1 MNNRLHKHILLL
13 PKGTIRWLYLGG
25 VALFVTACAQIVTP
39 TGGPRDT
46 KPPQVLKMAP
56 QNNSTRF
63 LTGTQI
69 KITFDEYMEINGAS
83 EKVMVSPPLKSP
95 PSFKVAGKSLIV
107 EFGDTL
113 KPNATYSLFFDNC
126 IRDITENNP
135 IPSLEYNFSTG
146 DAIDSGM
153 VAGTVVDAYTL
164 KPEKQVYVMLYP
176 QDVDTLPMTQKPF
189 YITKTSDM
197 GAFAFAHLHDGK
209 YKLFSLNDKNGN
221 LLFDQFTERIGF
233 FPSMVE
239 TGVSKELQIKM
250 FSQADT
256 VQHILKKSVPVKG
269 KIMIAFKKEAPD
281 VDFRLKDGAFKDRFI
296 CEFSQH
302 KDTAYLYDK
311 LLLPDTVTL
320 FISDRQMLDTFVVSP
335 SAERET
341 FRKFGESATR
351 VSITV
356 TDAKERY
363 NPLKITMNVP
373 VKNIDSQRI
382 KLYKL
387 AKDTLEVPFNPIF
400 ADSVRRT
407 LILDFKKEEQQN
419 YLLMIPDSTIW
430 GFNLLTN
437 DSLKTQ
443 FTILTE
449 NDYGSLLVH
458 LENANAKAA
467 IVQLVNEQNEVMK
480 EQRINE
486 SGNISWPNLSPGTYQ
501 LRAIVDENRNG
512 KWDGGDYFKKLLPEE
527 VEIFATPIQ
536 IRAKW
541 DLEEKF
547 ILK

>member
-1 MNNRLHKHILLL
+1 MNKRHHKYSFLL
-13 PKGTIRWLYLGG
+13 PNGAVRWLFLGG
-25 VALFVTACAQIVTP
+25 IALLVTACAQIVTP

-56 QNNSTRF
+56 QNNSTQF
-63 LTGTQI
+63 LTGTEI
-69 KITFDEYMEINGAS
+69 KITFDEYMEINNAS
-83 EKVMVSPPLKSP
+83 DKVMVSPPLKSP
-95 PSFKVAGKSLIV
+95 PSFKVAGKTLIV
-107 EFGDTL
+107 EFNDTL

-135 IPSLEYNFSTG
+135 IPSLEYNFSG
-146 DAIDSGM
+146 I

-176 QDVDTLPMTQKPF
+176 QDIDSLPMTQKPF

-197 GAFAFAHLHDGK
+197 GAFSFSHVQQGK

-233 FPSMVE
+233 SPSMVE
-239 TGVSKELQIKM
+239 TGMSKDLKVKM
-250 FSQADT
+250 FTQSDT

-269 KIMIAFKKEAPD
+269 KILIAFKKEATD
-281 VDFRLKDGAFKDRFI
+281 VDFRLKEGNFKDRFI
-296 CEFSQH
+296 CEFTQNR
-302 KDTAYLYDK
+302 DTAYLYDK

-320 FISDRQMLDTFVVSP
+320 FISDRQMQDTLVVSP
-335 SAERET
+335 SAERKV

-351 VSITV
+351 VSVTV
-356 TDAKERY
+356 SDAKERY
-363 NPLKITMNVP
+363 NPLMITLNVP
-373 VKNIDSQRI
+373 VKSIDSQRI

-387 AKDTLEVPFNPIF
+387 AVDTVEVPFNLVF
-400 ADSVRRT
+400 TDSVRRK

-419 YLLMIPDSTIW
+419 YLLKILDSAFW
-430 GFNLLTN
+430 GVNRMTN

-458 LENANAKAA
+458 FGNENRKAA
-467 IVQLVNEQNEVMK
+467 IVQLVNEQNEVAK
-480 EQRINE
+480 EQRLNDN
-486 SGNISWPNLSPGTYQ
+486 GDISWPNLSPGTYQ
-501 LRAIVDENRNG
+501 LRAIVDGNRNG

-547 ILK
+547 IVK